1 MRLTRS
7 TILNPL
13 SPVQQGLYCA
23 VSSELPSDNSG
34 EDQRQSQQLFLR
46 PNITQGVT
54 PAVQS

>member
-1 MRLTRS
+1 MWLTHS
-7 TILNPL
+7 TILNLL

-46 PNITQGVT
+46 PNITQGLT
-54 PAVQS
+54 PAV